1 MWAQFFADFGLLLAV
16 LYIPGTLLV
25 TPFRIP
31 VVLRFAFAPVIS
43 IVMYEVLAIAY
54 QEISVRASFVSIA
67 VPAIAISAVV
77 SAGAVMRNRQRTF
90 ACDARGNNGDADV
103 TRYHWSLLALYACIS
118 LAVGGFFFVKQLD
131 GSDMFL
137 QAWDNGFHL
146 NVIRSF
152 MDTGGYSAL
161 TVTPYVGLPSGS
173 ETTYYP
179 AAFHML
185 CALIVQ
191 VTDSTVPTCINAV
204 NFAFASV
211 VFPVG
216 MYCFVER
223 ALGFNRTAVIAG
235 AFVSSAFISFPWSF
249 LTYGPLFPNLASM
262 ALMPSALVV
271 AMNLF
276 DAQSSFRTRV
286 RSSSFLIISIA
297 AFGFTQPNSIFAAIL
312 ILLPFVFAEFRRFAT
327 LKNLRIAG
335 MRKRG
340 YYCLCAVLALALW
353 ALFYMLPP
361 LHAPYTMN
369 WASFATGVQA
379 AANVLFVAYRRP
391 QADLVLALL
400 VLIGFVG
407 ALRRKKCGW
416 MCVSYAILCV
426 MLIVGESTDGFVKRF
441 LTGLWYT
448 DQFRIAAMVGIA
460 ATPLACLGAAWGL
473 ETIKDWH
480 DRLAQVFGSVFC
492 FETIR
497 NVMVVSGVILLF
509 VPCFSI
515 PGIVDFN
522 TPFGAFKNEVAQ
534 SYSATAPNV
543 LDSAEREFIQEAA
556 EVTSQDK
563 AVVINQAYDGS
574 VYAYGLSG
582 LNTYYR
588 SYGDVPCE
596 SEDEDSRT
604 IRLHM
609 NELATNPSVQK
620 SVDNIGAK
628 YLLVLDYGKGETGEG
643 CLHYY
648 VKDYWVG
655 INAVT
660 DETPG
665 FEIVLAK
672 DDMRLYRLNY

>member
-1 MWAQFFADFGLLLAV
+1 MWASFFADFALLIFM
-16 LYIPGTLLV
+16 LYVPGSLFGSA
-25 TPFRIP
+25 FRMP
-31 VVLRFAFAPVIS
+31 KVLRFSFAPIFS
-43 IVMYEVLAIAY
+43 ITAYEALAIAY
-54 QEISVRASFVSIA
+54 QKASVSASFVKIVLPVMVLSILVCVA
-67 VPAIAISAVV
+67 SRLVGRAKSANCEV
-77 SAGAVMRNRQRTF
+77 AQNATYR
-90 ACDARGNNGDADV
+90 A
-103 TRYHWSLLALYACIS
+103 SLLALYAC
-118 LAVGGFFFVKQLD
+118 VGLFVGAFFFVRQID
-131 GSDMFL
+131 GANTFL

-146 NVIRSF
+146 NAIRSF
-152 MDTGGYSAL
+152 IDTGNFSAL
-161 TVTPYVGLPSGS
+161 AVTARIGVESNPTFV
-173 ETTYYP
+173 YYP

-185 CALIVQ
+185 VALVVE
-191 VTDSTVPTCINAV
+191 VTGSTVPVCINAV
-204 NFAFASV
+204 NFVFASV
-211 VFPVG
+211 VFPLG
-216 MYCFVER
+216 MYCFLER
-223 ALGFNRTAVIAG
+223 SLGFNRIAVLAG
-235 AFVSSAFISFPWSF
+235 AFVSSSFVSFPWTF
-249 LTYGPLFPNLASM
+249 LVYGPLFPNLASM
-262 ALMPSALVV
+262 ALMPAALVI
-271 AMNLF
+271 AMDLF
-276 DAQSSFRTRV
+276 DSRTPAKERV
-286 RSSSFLIISIA
+286 RLCVLLLISVV
-297 AFGFTQPNSIFAAIL
+297 AFGLTQPNSFFAAIV
-312 ILLPFVFAEFRRFAT
+312 ILLPFAFVEFRAYASVRG
-327 LKNLRIAG
+327 LRIAN
-335 MRKRG
+335 MSKRS
-340 YYCLCAVLALALW
+340 YYMLCAGLMFGLW
-353 ALFYMLPP
+353 AVFYVLPP

-369 WASFATGVQA
+369 WASFATAVQA
-379 AANVLFVAYRRP
+379 VANVLFVGYIRP

-407 ALRRKKCGW
+407 AIRRKKCGW
-416 MCVSYAILCV
+416 MCVSYVILCV

-473 ETIKDWH
+473 ETIKGWH

-492 FETIR
+492 FETVR